1 MSLSVRLSI
10 FYGSL
15 CFFGGINMPFFP
27 VWLKSKGLG
36 PEDIALVL
44 AATMFLRIVSGPVF
58 AFVADRWENRRGVAI
73 ALSWASLATVSLFL
87 LTDSFWP
94 IFIVAALLMS
104 LWPSV
109 TPLLESIAMRATQE
123 QGVDY
128 GRVRLWCS
136 ITFIIAA
143 TGGGWLLE
151 WNPPSIV
158 ILCMIG
164 SIAIGLAGAHLLVK
178 ERPKKQRK
186 RRPGGQLQA
195 SLAIARHPI
204 FFIGLL
210 AASLV
215 QSTHAVYYAFG
226 TLNWLRL
233 GYGENLIGIL
243 WAVGIVAEIILFA
256 FSARVLKR
264 FSAAS
269 LLAIAAGAAILRWTF
284 TAFDPPLWALF
295 GLQIL
300 HALTFCAAHLGAM
313 YFVAAAAPKSLAAT
327 AQGLYGALSSGVVM
341 GVMTLIAGPVYQAY
355 GPQAYLLSAAAGVL
369 GLAGALYVA
378 ARWNGGALV
387 EETEDDEEDD
397 NRDYPKPVRP
407 GC

>member
-15 CFFGGINMPFFP
+15 CLFGGINMPFFP

-44 AATMFLRIVSGPVF
+44 ATTMFLRIVAGPLF

-73 ALSWASLATVSLFL
+73 LLSWASLATVSLFL
-87 LTDSFWP
+87 FTDSFWA
-94 IFIVAALLMS
+94 IFLVAALLMC

-109 TPLLESIAMRATQE
+109 TPLVESIAMRATQE

-136 ITFIIAA
+136 ITFIVAA

-151 WNPPSIV
+151 WNPASI
-158 ILCMIG
+158 IIACMIG
-164 SIAIGLAGAHLLVK
+164 SIAIGLGGAHLLVK
-178 ERPKKQRK
+178 EHPVRK
-186 RRPGGQLQA
+186 RRRRPGGQFMA
-195 SLAIARHPI
+195 SLAIIRHPV
-204 FFIGLL
+204 FLVGLL
-210 AASLV
+210 TASLI

-226 TLNWLRL
+226 TLNWQQL
-233 GYGENLIGIL
+233 GYGENLIGVL
-243 WAVGIVAEIILFA
+243 WAVGVVAEIILFA

-264 FSAAS
+264 FSPAS
-269 LLAIAAGAAILRWTF
+269 LLILGAGAAILRWTF

-327 AQGLYGALSSGVVM
+327 AQSLYGALSSGVIM
-341 GVMTLIAGPVYQAY
+341 GAVTLAAGPLYQAY
-355 GPQAYLLSAAAGVL
+355 GAHAYLLSAAAGAL
-369 GLAGALYVA
+369 GLVGALYVA
-378 ARWNGGALV
+378 ARWDGGTLI
-387 EETEDDEEDD
+387 EETEQEDEH
-397 NRDYPKPVRP
+397 RDYSEPTRP